1 MKLLFLGL
9 ILIAVLLIQIYYINY
24 KEGAEN
30 IKDSINKQSMINEQQ
45 KFNETQ
51 IKDADIQSDNLF
63 RQRFRLE

>member
-51 IKDADIQSDNLF
+51 I
-63 RQRFRLE
+63 